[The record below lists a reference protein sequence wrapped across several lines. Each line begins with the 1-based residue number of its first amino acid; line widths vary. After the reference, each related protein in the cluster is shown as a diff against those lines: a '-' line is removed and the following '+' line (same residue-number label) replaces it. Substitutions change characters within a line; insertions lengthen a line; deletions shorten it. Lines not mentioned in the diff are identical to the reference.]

1 MREGRP
7 SRVSSADN
15 PVYVLDAEEHAALRA
30 IERGAVLRSAGVG
43 AVSGL
48 VCGAAT
54 VWAGSRW
61 EITDATRLADL
72 AAYWGF
78 QGGVTIVASVAEIIY
93 LYWDALISVRRLA
106 HAAGLDL
113 HGAPSVVGATRHGI
127 ATALARTALELPDPH
142 APVYGVDPRRES
154 SAVAL
159 LLASIA
165 YKAKIGVSTFVLK
178 ALVRRA
184 LGRIATRQLL
194 AFAALPVNAIWNA
207 VVTFLVLREARIR
220 AMGPSAVEALVPDL
234 IPDPSRLSIEARKSI
249 ARAAAA
255 AIVRTECAHPNLVLF
270 LRRILERVGPLGD
283 RIVLDDTALFVEH
296 ARTLDEAERC
306 IVIRVAIAGA
316 VLDGRT
322 GASETRLLTAI
333 FAVLGER
340 PDDATTSRVTREV
353 AEVER
358 LRRAFVHGRPF
369 SIPRRQT
376 ARDLT

>member
-1 MREGRP
+1 M
-7 SRVSSADN
+7 
-15 PVYVLDAEEHAALRA
+15 
-30 IERGAVLRSAGVG
+30 
-43 AVSGL
+43 
-48 VCGAAT
+48 
-54 VWAGSRW
+54 
-61 EITDATRLADL
+61 
-72 AAYWGF
+72 
-78 QGGVTIVASVAEIIY
+78 
-93 LYWDALISVRRLA
+93 
-106 HAAGLDL
+106 
-113 HGAPSVVGATRHGI
+113 
-127 ATALARTALELPDPH
+127 
-142 APVYGVDPRRES
+142 
-154 SAVAL
+154 
-159 LLASIA
+159 
-165 YKAKIGVSTFVLK
+165 
-178 ALVRRA
+178 
-184 LGRIATRQLL
+184 
-194 AFAALPVNAIWNA
+194 
-207 VVTFLVLREARIR
+207 
-220 AMGPSAVEALVPDL
+220 PDL

-333 FAVLGER
+333 FDVLGER